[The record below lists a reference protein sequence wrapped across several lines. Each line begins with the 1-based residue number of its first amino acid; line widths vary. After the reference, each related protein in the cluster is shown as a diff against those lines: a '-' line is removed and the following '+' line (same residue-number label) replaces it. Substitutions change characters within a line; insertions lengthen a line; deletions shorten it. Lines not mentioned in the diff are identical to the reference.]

1 MLAAENVGNKVC
13 SLLLQSRHS
22 VIFNVGSGAENC
34 VKVQN
39 EVTEH
44 IAAIYYLKISRK
56 DLID

>member
-1 MLAAENVGNKVC
+1 MERY
-13 SLLLQSRHS
+13 LLLQSRHS